1 MNDRPIVYMTFTDG
15 SFATVNLEM
24 RVRNERVSANVRKA
38 IGLAIPKVV
47 DVAKN
52 YAPVSPTQKEL
63 DDEYMRRRGRKNL
76 AVRRKSVRFRER
88 KNRPIPRGLE
98 RSIMGKEAEDG
109 GYLFVASNAPAA
121 KYAHYIHDM
130 KGVLWRR
137 RGIGTQR
144 KGEQADWQF
153 ITRAIYDS
161 SGRIHAMVKRAVE
174 DALK

>member
-1 MNDRPIVYMTFTDG
+1 MRGEPFVYITYNEG
-15 SFATVNLEM
+15 AFATVNMSISL
-24 RVRNERVSANVRKA
+24 RNERVLSNVRKA
-38 IGLAIPKVV
+38 IGFIIPKLV

-52 YAPVSPTQKEL
+52 YAPVSPTQHEL
-63 DDEYMRRRGRKNL
+63 DEEYMRRRGKKNL
-76 AVRRKSVRFRER
+76 ARRRKSVRFRER
-88 KNRPIPRGLE
+88 KNRPSPGGLE

-144 KGEQADWQF
+144 KGEQADDQF
-153 ITRAIYDS
+153 ITRAIYDN
-161 SGRIHAMVKRAVE
+161 SGRISALMVRGME

>member
-1 MNDRPIVYMTFTDG
+1 MRGEPSVYITYNEG
-15 SFATVNLEM
+15 SFATVNLGISL
-24 RVRNERVSANVRKA
+24 RNERVLENVRRA
-38 IGLAIPKVV
+38 VGFIIPKLV

-63 DDEYMRRRGRKNL
+63 DEEYMRRRGKERM
-76 AVRRKSVRFRER
+76 AARRRSVRFKER
-88 KNRPIPRGLE
+88 KNRPSPGGLE
-98 RSIMGKEAEDG
+98 RSIMGQAEGEG
-109 GYLFVASNAPAA
+109 GYLFVASNAPAG

-144 KGEQADWQF
+144 KGSQADDQF
-153 ITRAIYDS
+153 ITRAIYDNSARLS
-161 SGRIHAMVKRAVE
+161 SLIKRAME